1 MLIILGGAILIAIWA
16 FLIAWTARLAAS
28 RGRNVVGWT
37 LAGANAG
44 VAGFVVSLELI
55 DRAADGADLAS
66 NWWLLSVFAPLVLVI
81 GPMVAIGG
89 VIHKLPVRVARRAA
103 WRVHTPTKGDGQ
115 LTIRGGELVI
125 EWRDLE
131 DRVALERLRDVRVDG
146 ECLRLAW
153 RDGTHDVEQLVMPM
167 ERPQTREGRQAQAA
181 ALARELRAK
190 RR

>member
-44 VAGFVVSLELI
+44 VGGFVVGLSIL
-55 DRAADGADLAS
+55 DRAADGDIAS
-66 NWWLLSVFAPLVLVI
+66 NLWLLSVFAPLVLVI
-81 GPMVAIGG
+81 GPMIAIGA

-103 WRVHTPTKGDGQ
+103 WRVHTPTKGDGM

-153 RDGTHDVEQLVMPM
+153 TEGMRDVEQLLMPM
-167 ERPQTREGRQAQAA
+167 DRPQTRAGRQAQAA
-181 ALARELRAK
+181 ALARELGAK